1 MSAII
6 PCMMDEEKNY
16 MKLFNERCIKQIWKT
31 ISELSIERC
40 NGCEIGHPSQTEH
53 SCLMDSLYI
62 KLVYYFELAFIKLD
76 REKIHFK
83 ILEEYICERNAIT
96 TFWNGMNAYVNT
108 DIWKHSLFICL
119 ENEAKQYDF

>member
-1 MSAII
+1 MSA
-6 PCMMDEEKNY
+6 MDEEKY
-16 MKLFNERCIKQIWKT
+16 YLKLFNERCIEQIWKT

-62 KLVYYFELAFIKLD
+62 KLMYYFELAFIKLD
-76 REKIHFK
+76 TEKIYCDL
-83 ILEEYICERNAIT
+83 IEEFMCEQDAVT
-96 TFWNGMNAYVNT
+96 TFWDHTKAFVTT
-108 DIWKHSLFICL
+108 DIWKHSLFVNL